1 MTTKRTERDAC
12 ERGDLLVT
20 VLYGEATKAERAEF
34 EAHRAGCTVCA
45 EDFAAFGEVR
55 QSLQGWEVER
65 VPEIRVE
72 IRPSLWERVRQS
84 FVMLPTSARWVAA
97 GACAMLLLAVVN
109 TDLNVGPNGVSF
121 RTGLIPRPAESSVVR
136 VVPNGDSVLP
146 TPVGSGMAV
155 TLTAE
160 QLDRLIAERTD
171 AVVQA
176 QLAFAGDAGLLDVH
190 VQAERAAVE
199 LRRADVH
206 QEGQALV
213 QRMGA
218 GACVVHHDQDAVVH
232 VWVLQPV
239 AGCHNVV
246 VAANI

>member
-20 VLYGEATKAERAEF
+20 VLYGEATKPERAEF

-65 VPEIRVE
+65 VPDIRVE

-146 TPVGSGMAV
+146 TPVGSGTSV

-176 QLAFAGDAGLLDVH
+176 QLASYREELDNELKTLQVQLVSTKSVGD
-190 VQAERAAVE
+190 VQK
-199 LRRADVH
+199 LSK
-206 QEGQALV
+206 Q
-213 QRMGA
+213 
-218 GACVVHHDQDAVVH
+218 
-232 VWVLQPV
+232 
-239 AGCHNVV
+239 
-246 VAANI
+246 VAAQRRKIDELQRDIDRTAGYGGSDLFGAVLSSPEPGT